1 MGSVVRTVVG
11 AFLDALV
18 RFLGF
23 GFGSIAIDDE
33 LGNGTWLELDEGS
46 NKVGGFKNA
55 GTESRNEPNSLSPP
69 PLEDC
74 ILLLFYQNLRGKKR
88 KRKSCRGNRGNCNK
102 EEKGFSL
109 GSLGKQ
115 KERNERR
122 GEAFKEDSRCWM
134 EWTGQ
139 NQTRK
144 GRSWLLNIVVD
155 VKARKGCGKV
165 KSNL

>member
-1 MGSVVRTVVG
+1 MLEASTKGILFNNGVVVAGSKWLDRIPTEPEPKRSSLREDEEEVENGGAGIPVNSCTMALKFTGSVVRTVVG

-69 PLEDC
+69 PPPPPPLEDC
-74 ILLLFYQNLRGKKR
+74 ILLLLLLFYQNLRG
-88 KRKSCRGNRGNCNK
+88 
-102 EEKGFSL
+102 E
-109 GSLGKQ
+109 
-115 KERNERR
+115 KERE
-122 GEAFKEDSRCWM
+122 
-134 EWTGQ
+134 
-139 NQTRK
+139 
-144 GRSWLLNIVVD
+144 LLTI
-155 VKARKGCGKV
+155 
-165 KSNL
+165 